1 MAEVYTYSNDLV
13 STKIFWQ
20 NDIVSADAA
29 VLVDIYDVSRNLD
42 IYSASDP
49 AYTETLLLAN
59 RTASPSEVDGG
70 TYLVEIPRSIT
81 QVGRD
86 LRLHWK
92 YSINGQSTAHD
103 SFCNVVTPYCSLAEA
118 MEDLGFGSDSSDP
131 NYKTYHQLRMAEK
144 YARKIIENFT
154 GQQFYLYED
163 VYVGYGAG
171 TDIMPLPFKL
181 NDLFELYQDDV
192 QLIDNEASPAVN
204 NWNYIPLISETG
216 FGLRVNKANYLDNVV
231 YTANGLVPPTINDIG
246 SGGAF
251 RQNSRYRIRGMF
263 GWEDVPGNVEEACV
277 ILMGEYFSK
286 DSTWK
291 NKYVQNVQ
299 SFDWQFEYFDDV
311 FRGTGNLY
319 VDQLLQPYVITNMLV
334 V

>member
-1 MAEVYTYSNDLV
+1 MAEVYRYSNDLV

-20 NDIVSADAA
+20 NDIVSADST
-29 VLVDIYDVSRNLD
+29 VLVDIYDVYKNLD
-42 IYSASDP
+42 IHSSADP
-49 AYTETLLLAN
+49 TFTETLLLAN
-59 RTASPSEVDGG
+59 KVATSVEVDSG
-70 TYLVEIPRSIT
+70 TYSVEIPRSIT
-81 QVGRD
+81 NENRD
-86 LRLHWK
+86 LRLRWK
-92 YSINGQSTAHD
+92 YSINGVATAHD
-103 SFCNVVTPYCSLAEA
+103 SFCNIVTPYCSLSEA
-118 MEDLGFGSDSSDP
+118 MEDLGFGFDPSDP

-144 YARKIIENFT
+144 YARKIIENYT
-154 GQQFYLYED
+154 GQEFYLYED

-181 NDLFELYQDDV
+181 NELYELYEDDV
-192 QLIDNEASPAVN
+192 KLIDNETNPMIN

-216 FGLRVNKANYLDNVV
+216 FGLRVDKANYLDNVI

-251 RQNSRYRIRGMF
+251 KRNSRYRIQGMF
-263 GWEDVPGNVEEACV
+263 GWSDVPGNVEEACV
-277 ILMGEYFSK
+277 ILMGEYFSR
-286 DSTWK
+286 DTTWR
-291 NKYVQNVQ
+291 NKYVQDVQ
-299 SFDWQFEYFDDV
+299 SFDWQFKYFDDV